1 MSWDVICR
9 FLNLP
14 IPPESIKFPN
24 FDNIIGTKRLMTIDL
39 PSSPTCSSSSS
50 SSSSSCD
57 EDEKLELNSNEIE
70 ESNELEEVQSLQN
83 GQIERKL
90 KSIQF

>member
-24 FDNIIGTKRLMTIDL
+24 FDNIIGTKRLMTVDL

-50 SSSSSCD
+50 SSSSSD
-57 EDEKLELNSNEIE
+57 EDEKLESNSNEIE
-70 ESNELEEVQSLQN
+70 ESNELEKVHSLQN
-83 GQIERKL
+83 GQIERKF
-90 KSIQF
+90 KSVQF